1 MGSNDSFREVTSQS
15 WFSRLGESIKSVG
28 FGILLF
34 IAAFPVLFMNEGCAV
49 KIAKGLEEGAGKVI
63 SLKEA
68 KVDSANNGKLVH
80 LTGEA
85 KTADTITD
93 PVLGISENA
102 IRIIRKVQM
111 YQWKEESTSKTE
123 KKLGGG
129 TETVTEYRYV
139 KDWSES
145 IINSNS
151 FKRSGYNNPAVMEI
165 PSETFNAQNVTVG
178 DFSLPKSLIDQITQG
193 EPVQLTQEKL
203 AALPGNLQGRA
214 KLSGNEI
221 YVGNE
226 SSNPQ
231 IGDLKISA
239 TVVKAQNVSIVA
251 QQQGNTFSP
260 YQTEQETTIIMLSSG
275 VISAAQMF
283 QQAQSS
289 NKTRTWIVRLV
300 GFILMFAGLSMVF
313 KPIVTLGDV
322 VPIVGS
328 ILNFGVSVASFVVS
342 LVLSLITIAIA
353 WIFYRPVLG
362 IALLV
367 IGVGAFVAFKV
378 FGKKKQPQAAA

>member
-15 WFSRLGESIKSVG
+15 WFSRLGASIKSVG

-85 KTADTITD
+85 TTTDTVND

-102 IRIIRKVQM
+102 IRIIRTVQM
-111 YQWKEESTSKTE
+111 YQWKEESSSKTE

-139 KDWSES
+139 KDWSS
-145 IINSNS
+145 SVINSNN
-151 FKRSGYNNPAVMEI
+151 FRRSGYTNPAAMEI
-165 PSETFNAQNVTVG
+165 SAETFNAQNVTLG
-178 DFSLPKSLIDQITQG
+178 DFSLPKGLIDQITQG
-193 EPVQLTQEKL
+193 EPVQMTQEKL

-214 KLSGNEI
+214 QLSGNEI
-221 YVGNE
+221 YVGNNPA
-226 SSNPQ
+226 SPQ
-231 IGDLKISA
+231 IGDLKISV
-239 TVVKAQNVSIVA
+239 TVVKPQNVSIVA

-260 YQTEQETTIIMLSSG
+260 YQTEQETTIFMLNSG
-275 VISAAQMF
+275 TVGAAQMF

-289 NKTRTWIVRLV
+289 NRTRTWIVRLV

-342 LVLSLITIAIA
+342 LVLSLVTIAIA
-353 WIFYRPVLG
+353 WIFYRPLLG
-362 IALLV
+362 IVLLV
-367 IGVGAFVAFKV
+367 LGVGAFVAFKV